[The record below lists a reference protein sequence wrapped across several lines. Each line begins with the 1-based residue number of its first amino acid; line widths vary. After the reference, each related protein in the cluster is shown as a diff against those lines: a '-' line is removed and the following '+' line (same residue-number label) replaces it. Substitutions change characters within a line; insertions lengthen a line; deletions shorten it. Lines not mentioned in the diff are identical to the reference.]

1 MAGRLEGKVAV
12 ITGGAS
18 GMGRAAALTFLREG
32 ARVVIADLNNAKA
45 DETLGFAGQDG
56 HADSIRYLRT
66 DVSQEADIVALID
79 TAVDTFGRLDC
90 VFNNAGVGGAMGPI
104 TQTSTEDFDRTF
116 AILMRSVF
124 LGIKHGALAM
134 RKGGWAGSIIST
146 SSTSGLNGGSGPAA
160 YSAAKAG
167 VENITRNAA
176 VELAPDRIRV
186 NVIAPGGIH
195 TSLIPAKDD
204 VEMKSFMK
212 GRQPWPDVGLPQD
225 IANAALFLASDDSRF
240 CTGTTILVDGGL
252 MAWGPGLFPH
262 ANASK
267 LAGFSMGST
276 GEA

>member
-1 MAGRLEGKVAV
+1 LEGKVAV

-45 DETLGFAGQDG
+45 EETLGFAGQDG
-56 HADSIRYLRT
+56 HADAIRYLRT
-66 DVSQEADIVALID
+66 DVSKEADIVALID

-104 TQTSTEDFDRTF
+104 TQTSVGDFDRTF

-186 NVIAPGGIH
+186 NVIAPGGIR

-204 VEMKSFMK
+204 AEMKSFMK

-267 LAGFSMGST
+267 LAGFSTGST